1 MIRLVYSNYNEE
13 TGVSCV
19 TLRTPLGEF
28 TGYTKVHPEDIAF
41 ASPITGCRFAEIK
54 ALIKYRKAKVNVITN
69 EIKGLTDFKNVLTGL
84 TVIDDNDTSLKYLRR
99 QIDIKRE
106 ERQCLLNSI
115 EQLRANM
122 KESIALADKLHKKDK
137 NN

>member
-1 MIRLVYSNYNEE
+1 MIRMIYSNYNEE

-28 TGYTKVHPEDIAF
+28 TGYAKVHPEDAAF

-84 TVIDDNDTSLKYLRR
+84 TIIDDNDISLKYLRR

-115 EQLRANM
+115 ESMRSNM
-122 KESIALADKLHKKDK
+122 KDSIALADTLHKKGK

>member
-1 MIRLVYSNYNEE
+1 MIRMIYSNSNEE

-19 TLRTPLGEF
+19 TMRTPLGEF
-28 TGYTKVHPEDIAF
+28 TGYVKVHPEDVAF
-41 ASPITGCRFAEIK
+41 ASPITGCRFAETK

-69 EIKGLTDFKNVLTGL
+69 EIKGLTDFKNVL
-84 TVIDDNDTSLKYLRR
+84 KYLRR

-115 EQLRANM
+115 EQMRSNM
-122 KESIALADKLHKKDK
+122 KDSIALADTLHKKGK